1 MRWLFFLV
9 IILLFELVIYGA
21 ARGVLWWAG
30 NLLTGRAARQVMI
43 SLFVLSNAVLVFG
56 MARLSSFGLKLSM
69 TWLTLLWFTIMAVL
83 AMAAINGLIM
93 RFLPMLYQSS
103 LYQHMGVRLGALLWL
118 FGFIGMGLYNAYV
131 PTVRYISLTTEQP
144 MPKPLRIAMASD
156 LHLGR
161 LVGHRELQGL
171 KTIVTQQKADVL
183 LMPGDILDDDTH
195 YYDKIHMQPTMQALV
210 SALPLG
216 VYASLGN
223 HDMYGHEAAI
233 RQALQASGVRVLG
246 DEQVN
251 VNEQF
256 WLVSRL
262 DNHARYRQD
271 TAKLMPSLID
281 KPVIL
286 LDHEPTDIDKNVL
299 LPIDLQ
305 LSGHTH
311 NGQIFPANVIVKLFN
326 KVSYGHARFN
336 QTNVIVSSGYG
347 FWGVP
352 FRLGSQSEVW
362 IIDLVPVKVPA
373 KSK

>member
-118 FGFIGMGLYNAYV
+118 FGFIGMGLYNAYM

-195 YYDKIHMQPTMQALV
+195 YYDKLHMQPTMQALV

>member
-9 IILLFELVIYGA
+9 IILLFELVTYGA

-195 YYDKIHMQPTMQALV
+195 YYDKLHMQPTMQALV

-311 NGQIFPANVIVKLFN
+311 NGQIFPANTIVKLFN

>member
-195 YYDKIHMQPTMQALV
+195 YYDKLHMQPTMQALV

>member
-9 IILLFELVIYGA
+9 IILLFELVTYGA

-195 YYDKIHMQPTMQALV
+195 YYDKLHMQPTMQALV

-311 NGQIFPANVIVKLFN
+311 NGQIFPANIIVKLFN